1 MKKITLAIFS
11 LIFVFN
17 GLAIFAQS
25 IADPADVFY
34 VVNPTPNQKVK
45 GTIPVSF
52 RMYDDEQTTIA
63 YTATLFDFSS
73 CKDTSYGSITAS
85 QSGASN
91 KTQNTII
98 GWDTR
103 RTQTTNPLSDG
114 KYCLKICVALKN
126 GTTPY
131 SVCNS
136 RDITVINNNHL
147 PVITSS
153 PSGTTIKED
162 ATWQYQ
168 VNATDADG
176 DTLRYRLVAT
186 PNFLSINSSTG
197 LIQTNSNSKALPADI
212 YRATYTITIGVS
224 DDMSGETYQTF
235 NLTIYKDLPTPPADD
250 DTGDDDQDD
259 TDDDTADDDDTEPT
273 NSPSEIEVQSPKAG
287 DILKGTE
294 NELKWSASDA
304 DGILE
309 IELSYSKDGE
319 DWTSISTLE
328 EGVTSYKWDVT
339 NIEDGEYFLKVS
351 VKDSEE
357 IISAKISEKFQIKN
371 KDDEEEPTETSPLII
386 NVVPDNNTEITDTL
400 RPEISGEFVPSQD
413 AEIDTTTFKISLD
426 DKDILEK
433 CTVDAQGFTCSLDE
447 DLKDGLHNV
456 KANVKDSSE
465 QEASRE
471 WQFNIKGQTTESDEE
486 KEGYITVLGREIPRN
501 SVLIVL
507 GICLITLV
515 LLLIPWILYTLWR
528 RRQNGGNSYES
539 TTTDYSYTPPSSDLS
554 PQTDLTTNY
563 YYPPVDTTYTTPTTT
578 ETNNYYYPP
587 VEPAVQSEPES
598 TPVEPT
604 PNYTQTGDVGT
615 QTTTEVSTTTI
626 TPATPADSTTQTT
639 VTTESNPVDDYMNYL
654 NQYSTSDQQMAG
666 TTTAPQTDS
675 SKPADGDYVEPKAT
689 S

>member
-11 LIFVFN
+11 LLFIFN
-17 GLAIFAQS
+17 GLTIFAQTV
-25 IADPADVFY
+25 ADPADVFY

-63 YTATLFDFSS
+63 YTATLFDFNS
-73 CKDTSYGSITAS
+73 CKNTSYGSITAS

-114 KYCLKICVALKN
+114 KYCLRICAALKN

-136 RDITVINNNHL
+136 RDITIINTNHL

-162 ATWQYQ
+162 ASWQYQ

-197 LIQTNSNSKALPADI
+197 LIQTNSNSKILPADI
-212 YRATYTITIGVS
+212 YRATYTITVGVS
-224 DDMSGETYQTF
+224 DDLSGETYQTF
-235 NLTIYKDLPTPPADD
+235 NLTIYKDLPTSPTD
-250 DTGDDDQDD
+250 DTGEDDQDD
-259 TDDDTADDDDTEPT
+259 TDVDDDTEPT
-273 NSPSEIEVQSPKAG
+273 NPPSEIEIESPKAG
-287 DILKGTE
+287 DTLKGNE
-294 NELKWSASDA
+294 NEIKWIASDA

-319 DWTSISTLE
+319 DWTNITTLQ
-328 EGVTSYKWDVT
+328 EGTSSYRWDVS
-339 NIEDGEYFLKVS
+339 NIEDGDYFLRIS
-351 VKDSEE
+351 VTDSED
-357 IISAKISEKFQIKN
+357 ITSAKISEKFQIKN
-371 KDDEEEPTETSPLII
+371 KEDDEKPTETSPLII
-386 NVVPDNNTEITDTL
+386 NVVPDNNAEITDTL
-400 RPEISGEFVPSQD
+400 RPEISGEFIPSQD
-413 AEIDTTTFKISLD
+413 AEIDTTTFKILLD

-433 CTVDAQGFTCSLDE
+433 CTADTHGFTCSLDE
-447 DLKDGLHNV
+447 DLNEGLHNV
-456 KANVKDSSE
+456 KASVKDTSE

-471 WQFNIKGQTTESDEE
+471 WQFNIKVQTIESDEE

-587 VEPAVQSEPES
+587 VEPATQPQTES

-615 QTTTEVSTTTI
+615 QTTTEVSTTTTVPDN
-626 TPATPADSTTQTT
+626 TPVNSTVPSSQTT
-639 VTTESNPVDDYMNYL
+639 TEPNPVDDYMNYL
-654 NQYSTSDQQMAG
+654 NQYSNSDQQIAG
-666 TTTAPQTDS
+666 TTTTPQTDS